1 VDSLPGRGTI
11 VTAAWP
17 RYEGPLSSLPPT
29 SPDRARNEALVL
41 VVEDE
46 PGLRRLVAEILRRRG
61 HRVRV
66 AEHGVAALEQLE
78 SGLKPALV
86 VTDVVMPRMGGR
98 ELASQ
103 MAARGWSIPV
113 LFMSGYQAG
122 EELPNDDTHR
132 FIGKPF
138 TPDTLVQAVR
148 RALEGAELQGAG
160 GR

>member
-1 VDSLPGRGTI
+1 MSPHLPARA
-11 VTAAWP
+11 V
-17 RYEGPLSSLPPT
+17 R
-29 SPDRARNEALVL
+29 DRSDALVL

-46 PGLRRLVAEILRRRG
+46 PGIRRLVAEILRRRG

-66 AEHGVAALEQLE
+66 AEHGVAALEQLDA
-78 SGLKPALV
+78 GLQPALV

-98 ELASQ
+98 ELANR
-103 MAARGWSIPV
+103 MAERGLTMPV

-122 EELPNDDTHR
+122 EELPSDALHQ

-148 RALEGAELQGAG
+148 RALEPDVEASAS